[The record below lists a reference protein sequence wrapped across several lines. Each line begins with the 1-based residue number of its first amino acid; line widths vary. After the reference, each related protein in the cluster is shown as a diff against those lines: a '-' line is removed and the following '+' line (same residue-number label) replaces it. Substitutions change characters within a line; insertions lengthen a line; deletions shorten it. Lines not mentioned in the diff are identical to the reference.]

1 MRVSAIIRRI
11 LQQMRRDRRTMALI
25 FIAPLFV
32 LSLMYFIF
40 NGEDINPK
48 LGVVNVDKEI
58 VTALKDA
65 DITVTKL
72 TKADNNAIIEKNL
85 DGMLVQK
92 DDKFTLTLTNTD
104 PNLSKGLEIRVKE
117 NISLEM
123 IGELIDTL
131 SRGRVDFEDEE
142 LDMDVKYIYGDEDT
156 TSFDTFSPA
165 LIGFF
170 VFFFVFLI
178 SGIGLLRERM
188 TGTMEKLMSTP
199 VNRWEVVAGYLIGYG
214 IIAMV
219 QTTVTVLFAIK
230 VLDIVLVGSIWNV
243 LIICGMSAIVALSL
257 GILLSAFATSEFQMI
272 QFIPIV
278 IIPQA
283 FFCGLF
289 PLEGMAAWL
298 QAIAK
303 IMPMYYSADAL
314 KAIMYKGFG
323 LGDVKRDMLVL
334 AGFAVVFIVLNVA
347 ALKRYRK
354 L

>member
-1 MRVSAIIRRI
+1 MRVGAIIRRI

-40 NGEDINPK
+40 NGQDVNPK

-72 TKADNNAIIEKNL
+72 TKADNNAVIEKNL

-104 PNLSKGLEIRVKE
+104 PNLSKVLEIRVKE

-123 IGELIDTL
+123 IGKLVDKL
-131 SRGRVDFEDEE
+131 SRGRVDFDDEE
-142 LDMDVKYIYGDEDT
+142 LDMDVKYIYGNKDT

-178 SGIGLLRERM
+178 AGIGLLRERM

-199 VNRWEVVAGYLIGYG
+199 VNR
-214 IIAMV
+214 
-219 QTTVTVLFAIK
+219 
-230 VLDIVLVGSIWNV
+230 
-243 LIICGMSAIVALSL
+243 
-257 GILLSAFATSEFQMI
+257 
-272 QFIPIV
+272 
-278 IIPQA
+278 
-283 FFCGLF
+283 
-289 PLEGMAAWL
+289 
-298 QAIAK
+298 
-303 IMPMYYSADAL
+303 
-314 KAIMYKGFG
+314 
-323 LGDVKRDMLVL
+323 
-334 AGFAVVFIVLNVA
+334 
-347 ALKRYRK
+347 
-354 L
+354 